1 MDREEIISDYANDLY
16 DSIDFLE
23 YVMNKI
29 DYSKKERKILFDLAR
44 DRRVIENEYLEIAEE
59 VADEFKDVVRY
70 A

>member
-1 MDREEIISDYANDLY
+1 MDREEIISEYANDLY

-29 DYSKKERKILFDLAR
+29 DYSKKERKILFELAR
-44 DRRVIENEYLEIAEE
+44 DRRIREDEYLEIAEE
-59 VADEFKDVVRY
+59 VADEFKDVVRH

>member
-1 MDREEIISDYANDLY
+1 
-16 DSIDFLE
+16 
-23 YVMNKI
+23 MNKI

>member
-23 YVMNKI
+23 YVMYKI
-29 DYSKKERKILFDLAR
+29 DYSKKERKILFELER
-44 DRRVIENEYLEIAEE
+44 DRRIKNDEYLEIAEE

>member
-1 MDREEIISDYANDLY
+1 MDRQQIISDYANDLY

-23 YVMNKI
+23 YVMYKI
-29 DYSKKERKILFDLAR
+29 DYSKKERKILFELER
-44 DRRVIENEYLEIAEE
+44 DRRIKNDEYLEIAEE

>member
-1 MDREEIISDYANDLY
+1 MDREEIISDYANELY

-23 YVMNKI
+23 YVMYKI

-44 DRRVIENEYLEIAEE
+44 DRRIIEDEYLEIAKA

>member
-23 YVMNKI
+23 YVMYKI

-44 DRRVIENEYLEIAEE
+44 YRRIIEDEYLEIAKE
-59 VADEFKDVVRY
+59 VADEFKDVVRHS
-70 A
+70 

>member
-1 MDREEIISDYANDLY
+1 MDREEIISDYANELY

-23 YVMNKI
+23 YVMYKI

-44 DRRVIENEYLEIAEE
+44 DRRIIEEEYLEIAKE

>member
-1 MDREEIISDYANDLY
+1 MTRQEIISDYANDLY

>member
-1 MDREEIISDYANDLY
+1 MDRQEIISDYANDLY

-23 YVMNKI
+23 YVMYKV
-29 DYSKKERKILFDLAR
+29 DYSKKERKILFELER
-44 DRRVIENEYLEIAEE
+44 DRRIKNDEYLEIAKE